1 MSKICVLVKV
11 ALCLVCFCICCP
23 LAEAQQKNRKKNSDE
38 PYMHISLESPLWLSN
53 PNTLDN
59 SHKAGFGF
67 RAHFPIK
74 ASPWNFLIGFSQY
87 NYGQHVN
94 LIDISDSN
102 TIEGNEGTITF
113 KEGTYLL
120 KYASLPLGLVFDKKF
135 WSASFDIQFLFNINQ
150 AEVHNEGFS
159 LHFGT
164 EDFEDFDKDKLN
176 KFNSA
181 LTFSF
186 AGKLPLG
193 ERWTIYAE
201 PEFQY
206 LMKPVFKGGIDE
218 VRRSN
223 IFLKLGLRH
232 LIQLPDTEAES
243 AR

>member
-1 MSKICVLVKV
+1 MSKISVLVK
-11 ALCLVCFCICCP
+11 AILCLVCFCVSCSF
-23 LAEAQQKNRKKNSDE
+23 AEAQQRSKKKSNDE
-38 PYMHISLESPLWLSN
+38 PYMHVSFESPLWLSN

-59 SHKAGFGF
+59 THKAGFGF
-67 RAHFPIK
+67 RANFPIK

-87 NYGQHVN
+87 NFGQHVN

-102 TIEGNEGTITF
+102 SIEGNEGTITF

-120 KYASLPLGLVFDKKF
+120 KYAALPLGLVFDKKF
-135 WSASFDIQFLFNINQ
+135 WSASFDMQFLFNINQ
-150 AEVHNEGFS
+150 AEIHNEGFS
-159 LHFGT
+159 LHFGA

-176 KFNSA
+176 KVNSA

-193 ERWTIYAE
+193 DRWTIYAE

-218 VRRSN
+218 VSRSN
-223 IFLKLGLRH
+223 IFLKVGLRH
-232 LIQLPDTEAES
+232 LIMLPDTEMEK
-243 AR
+243 R